1 MADGCCQAARK
12 RWETMSGMILNRLH
26 PKFAA
31 KSVAN
36 EMQYLK
42 AMLWPA
48 LTGQTSIFDFQF
60 FQQSDF
66 VDNHLVCYWPTI
78 HSLILKICPTFQVL
92 SSHFFKFDKLLDE
105 HWAKIVLS
113 EHISTPIY
121 VECYRSAVPSDLLRP
136 PPPLLSGLTTCSVM
150 RQTTCLK
157 KAVRRRVGVTGGC
170 ERVGSW
176 ERGHEEGET
185 LNMNIWLHCFGVLG
199 VGPRARTLPHVR
211 AWCMGVIMGIVE
223 P

>member
-1 MADGCCQAARK
+1 MADGCCQAAHK
-12 RWETMSGMILNRLH
+12 KWETMSGMILNRLH

-92 SSHFFKFDKLLDE
+92 SSHFFKVDKLLDE
-105 HWAKIVLS
+105 HWAKLVLS
-113 EHISTPIY
+113 ENISTPIY
-121 VECYRSAVPSDLLRP
+121 VECYRMYQSKVCVQEFWYFVPGLDIQPEKSKNNNP
-136 PPPLLSGLTTCSVM
+136 PC
-150 RQTTCLK
+150 K
-157 KAVRRRVGVTGGC
+157 KAVTGC
-170 ERVGSW
+170 
-176 ERGHEEGET
+176 
-185 LNMNIWLHCFGVLG
+185 
-199 VGPRARTLPHVR
+199 
-211 AWCMGVIMGIVE
+211 
-223 P
+223 